1 MKKRA
6 WVAAVVLV
14 AVAVGGVALSQIQ
27 ISKNF
32 ICEGKREWMYTS
44 KDSKYDLGNEFVEF
58 NIPIKIFYKLSIRKP
73 IYEIDHVLFDFE
85 NVGDYSQGA
94 EEAYLFREENEIL
107 NISKNT
113 SSNTDYTTYFFEID
127 TATGAFRE
135 SDYREFKDKDALI
148 SSNGVCEIVN

>member
-14 AVAVGGVALSQIQ
+14 AVAVGGVVLSQIQ
-27 ISKNF
+27 KSKNF

-44 KDSKYDLGNEFVEF
+44 KDAKYDLGNEFVDF
-58 NIPIKIFYKLSIRKP
+58 NIPIKIFYKLSI
-73 IYEIDHVLFDFE
+73 IDFNYKIDNVIFDFE
-85 NVGDYSQGA
+85 IVRDISENTEDNYI
-94 EEAYLFREENEIL
+94 FMEENEIL
-107 NISKNT
+107 KISKNI
-113 SSNTDYTTYFFEID
+113 SSNPAYTLYSFEID

-135 SDYREFKDKDALI
+135 SDFRKFKDKDAYI